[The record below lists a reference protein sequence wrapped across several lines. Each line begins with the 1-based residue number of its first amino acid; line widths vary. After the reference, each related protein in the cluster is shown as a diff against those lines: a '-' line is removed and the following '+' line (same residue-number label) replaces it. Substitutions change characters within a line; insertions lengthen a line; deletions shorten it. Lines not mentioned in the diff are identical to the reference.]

1 MATSTF
7 RNKNIVRPHKK
18 SAAKRKRVR
27 DQRKRL
33 IGLGMPA
40 EQVEKLCY
48 REVRDL
54 LKFPVKVQKA
64 YQTAE

>member
-18 SAAKRKRVR
+18 GGAKRKRVR

-33 IGLGMPA
+33 VALGMPA
-40 EQVEKLCY
+40 EQVEALNYK
-48 REVRDL
+48 EVRDL
-54 LKFPVKVQKA
+54 LKRPAQVAKQYA
-64 YQTAE
+64 AE

>member
-7 RNKNIVRPHKK
+7 RNKNMVRPHKK
-18 SAAKRKRVR
+18 GAAKRKRVR

-40 EQVEKLCY
+40 EQVEKLNY
-48 REVRDL
+48 NEVREL
-54 LKFPVKVQKA
+54 LKRPAAVSKA
-64 YQTAE
+64 YATAE

>member
-18 SAAKRKRVR
+18 GAAKRKRVR

-33 IGLGMPA
+33 VRLGMDA
-40 EQVEKLCY
+40 EAVEKLSY

-54 LKFPVKVQKA
+54 LKRPAKVVEASQP
-64 YQTAE
+64 TE